1 MARIGQLITAASMKL
16 VVMTVL
22 LAGLYT
28 GGGGGIRTA
37 NAAQFCAFPN
47 GSWQLCDEGRAFAE
61 CSAGLARARAEVAR
75 IGGTASIVEACILQK
90 NVNVNQ
96 FRCSYRGYSAG
107 ANGPCP
113 GHESIVSGYP
123 PANTCDKRPDW
134 NGPYTF
140 LSGGKPKNGSVTCN
154 DGCKQAWYSTGD
166 GYFNGK
172 YTSVPGTCNDY
183 DDRKCKAEFGTGYYW
198 NQGMGS
204 CEPEEAKCKDGSKV
218 NSLGKCEPEPCP
230 DGMVQNPDGTC
241 KKKENEC
248 PAGQVRSP
256 DGRCLPGDGQCAK
269 GEVRGPDG
277 TCKKDS
283 DDDGQPDEPGEKDTF
298 SGGDD
303 CSMPPSCSGSPI
315 LCGQARIQWR
325 IDCNTRKNRN
335 IAGGSCAAVP
345 VCRGEKGDA
354 MEYAGLLM
362 QWRTACAAEKLA
374 SQGNNNGGDGAQPE
388 WTKVGGMSTD
398 PGLGASPDDTKVL
411 TVKRLGVE
419 HLDQSG
425 FGGGGS
431 CIGFAISG
439 GSGIGSGFLAAEASP
454 PDFFCNYIILI
465 RAVIILSATV
475 TCAFILTS
483 GGKN

>member
-1 MARIGQLITAASMKL
+1 MSL
-16 VVMTVL
+16 
-22 LAGLYT
+22 
-28 GGGGGIRTA
+28 
-37 NAAQFCAFPN
+37 AFPFAIAVL
-47 GSWQLCDEGRAFAE
+47 SLMPADVRAQAKNCTQESARCSVAE
-61 CSAGLARARAEVAR
+61 AQAQCEAFQP
-75 IGGTASIVEACILQK
+75 SIVG
-90 NVNVNQ
+90 NT
-96 FRCSYRGYSAG
+96 
-107 ANGPCP
+107 
-113 GHESIVSGYP
+113 SIVSFSRKKCERDGG
-123 PANTCDKRPDW
+123 AS
-134 NGPYTF
+134 NGRFIVLYWGRDRNGVEQGPFNPGAYFYWFNKCSSEPEYTGTGPWAS
-140 LSGGKPKNGSVTCN
+140 SGVAKNGSIGCRN
-154 DGCKQAWYSTGD
+154 GCDGAWYS
-166 GYFNGK
+166 NG
-172 YTSVPGTCNDY
+172 
-183 DDRKCKAEFGTGYYW
+183 
-198 NQGMGS
+198 
-204 CEPEEAKCKDGSKV
+204 DGSKTWTATGSICPANEESNCNAMGSGYFWNALLRV
-218 NSLGKCEPEPCP
+218 CEPTNDGKCPNGAKPNSLGQCAPEPCP
-230 DGMVQNPDGTC
+230 DGMAQQVDGTC

-283 DDDGQPDEPGEKDTF
+283 DDDGKPDEPGEKDTF

-303 CSMPPSCSGSPI
+303 CSVPPSCSGSPI

-335 IAGGSCAAVP
+335 IAGGSCAAMP
-345 VCRGEKGDA
+345 VCTGEKCDA

-362 QWRTACAAEKLA
+362 QWRTACATEKLA

-398 PGLGASPDDTKVL
+398 PGLGSSPDDTKVL
-411 TVKRLGVE
+411 TVKKLGVE
-419 HLDQSG
+419 QLDQSG

-431 CIGFAISG
+431 CIGFAVSG
-439 GSGIGSGFLAAEASP
+439 GSGIGSGFVQAMASP

-475 TCAFILTS
+475 TCAFILSS

>member
-1 MARIGQLITAASMKL
+1 MARIGWLRIAL
-16 VVMTVL
+16 LL
-22 LAGLYT
+22 LASAPGLAQAVDQGQAT
-28 GGGGGIRTA
+28 QIAVKQVHESCNQSAPAAGTHIQGEIKLIVGWGSV
-37 NAAQFCAFPN
+37 NASGSCFFGDGRYQGWYSKTVAFDTECKNRPDYNGAFP
-47 GSWQLCDEGRAFAE
+47 
-61 CSAGLARARAEVAR
+61 
-75 IGGTASIVEACILQK
+75 GGQ
-90 NVNVNQ
+90 
-96 FRCSYRGYSAG
+96 Y
-107 ANGPCP
+107 
-113 GHESIVSGYP
+113 
-123 PANTCDKRPDW
+123 
-134 NGPYTF
+134 
-140 LSGGKPKNGSVTCN
+140 KPKNGSLSCDLGCEVVWTHN
-154 DGCKQAWYSTGD
+154 ADGTVNGSTALNRSCTGD
-166 GYFNGK
+166 
-172 YTSVPGTCNDY
+172 DM
-183 DDRKCKAEFGTGYYW
+183 DDDDKCKAKLGPGAFFNKQVGVCEL
-198 NQGMGS
+198 N
-204 CEPEEAKCKDGSKV
+204 EPECPGGKAP
-218 NSLGKCEPEPCP
+218 NSLGQCAPEPCP
-230 DGMVQNPDGTC
+230 DGMAQQQDGTC

-283 DDDGQPDEPGEKDTF
+283 DDDGKPDEPGEKDTF

-303 CSMPPSCSGSPI
+303 CSVPPSCSGSPI

-335 IAGGSCAAVP
+335 IAGGSCAAMP
-345 VCRGEKGDA
+345 VCTGEKCDA

-388 WTKVGGMSTD
+388 WTKVGSMSTD

-411 TVKRLGVE
+411 TVKKLGVE
-419 HLDQSG
+419 QLDQSG
-425 FGGGGS
+425 FGGSGS
-431 CIGFAISG
+431 CIGFAVSG
-439 GSGIGSGFLAAEASP
+439 GSGIGSGFAQAMASP

>member
-1 MARIGQLITAASMKL
+1 MARTRWLIFVAVIHALIAIAAISPRDVYAHTVTQCQGNAGSPRCDQGYAFAALQTILKEHCA
-16 VVMTVL
+16 VVQ
-22 LAGLYT
+22 AGALP
-28 GGGGGIRTA
+28 A
-37 NAAQFCAFPN
+37 NVVIAHNQAGKTYSAEFRCRNSQGSYVAFNQSHLTRYGSTCSNRAEYNGAYPN
-47 GSWQLCDEGRAFAE
+47 GQYKPRSGSMSCDLGCEMIWFHNADGTVNGKPF
-61 CSAGLARARAEVAR
+61 
-75 IGGTASIVEACILQK
+75 GGTCTGDDFDSDDDCALK
-90 NVNVNQ
+90 NPG
-96 FRCSYRGYSAG
+96 SYYNRQIGVCE
-107 ANGPCP
+107 PKEPECP
-113 GHESIVSGYP
+113 GG
-123 PANTCDKRPDW
+123 A
-134 NGPYTF
+134 
-140 LSGGKPKNGSVTCN
+140 
-154 DGCKQAWYSTGD
+154 
-166 GYFNGK
+166 
-172 YTSVPGTCNDY
+172 
-183 DDRKCKAEFGTGYYW
+183 KA
-198 NQGMGS
+198 
-204 CEPEEAKCKDGSKV
+204 

-230 DGMVQNPDGTC
+230 EGMAQQPDGTC
-241 KKKENEC
+241 RKKENEC

-283 DDDGQPDEPGEKDTF
+283 DDDGNPDEPGEKDTF

-335 IAGGSCAAVP
+335 IAGGSCAAMP
-345 VCRGEKGDA
+345 VCTGEKCDA

-362 QWRTACAAEKLA
+362 QWRTACATEKLA
-374 SQGNNNGGDGAQPE
+374 GQGNNNGGDGAQPE

-398 PGLGASPDDTKVL
+398 PGLGSSPDDTKVL
-411 TVKRLGVE
+411 TVKKLGVE
-419 HLDQSG
+419 QLDQSG

-431 CIGFAISG
+431 CIGFAVSG
-439 GSGIGSGFLAAEASP
+439 GSGIGSGFAQAMASP

>member
-1 MARIGQLITAASMKL
+1 MARIGVLAIFLCLGLILPAADAQSADVKCNAAANCKVAEAQAECQSFDLSGDHSIVKVTGRECLRRGASDAETGYFILRYKGLMSNGYETGW
-16 VVMTVL
+16 TV
-22 LAGLYT
+22 GDSFYYRNNCPSEPSYT
-28 GGGGGIRTA
+28 GQGPWSSNGGSARSGSLGCRGGCDGMWNRNADSTLTWSPTGAICPEDEKKNCESPAMA
-37 NAAQFCAFPN
+37 NA
-47 GSWQLCDEGRAFAE
+47 
-61 CSAGLARARAEVAR
+61 
-75 IGGTASIVEACILQK
+75 
-90 NVNVNQ
+90 
-96 FRCSYRGYSAG
+96 
-107 ANGPCP
+107 
-113 GHESIVSGYP
+113 
-123 PANTCDKRPDW
+123 
-134 NGPYTF
+134 
-140 LSGGKPKNGSVTCN
+140 
-154 DGCKQAWYSTGD
+154 
-166 GYFNGK
+166 
-172 YTSVPGTCNDY
+172 
-183 DDRKCKAEFGTGYYW
+183 GYYW
-198 NQGMGS
+198 NFALNV
-204 CEPEEAKCKDGSKV
+204 CEPPKPQCEGGKNP
-218 NSLGKCEPEPCP
+218 NSLGQCAPEPCP
-230 DGMVQNPDGTC
+230 DGMAQQQDGTC
-241 KKKENEC
+241 KKKDSEC
-248 PAGQVRSP
+248 PAGEVRSP
-256 DGRCLPGDGQCAK
+256 DGRCLPGDGQCAQ

-283 DDDGQPDEPGEKDTF
+283 DNDGQPDDPGEKDTF
-298 SGGDD
+298 AGGDD

-335 IAGGSCAAVP
+335 IVGGSCAAMP
-345 VCRGEKGDA
+345 VCTGEKCDA

-374 SQGNNNGGDGAQPE
+374 SQSNNNGGDGAQPE

-419 HLDQSG
+419 QLDQSG

-431 CIGFAISG
+431 CIGFAVSG
-439 GSGIGSGFLAAEASP
+439 GSGIGSGFAQAMASP

>member
-1 MARIGQLITAASMKL
+1 MARAGWLILFSL
-16 VVMTVL
+16 LFVPCL
-22 LAGLYT
+22 LAPCDALARDIVQCTSQRNPVCTIAQAKAECQGYNPLPYDNFVKILSRTCQVDQNGSDYGRVTLIGTFERHNGTTTVHYNQTFEWRQDCKKEPSYT
-28 GGGGGIRTA
+28 GTGPWSTEGAARSGSLGCRNSCDGFWGKNADSTYTWETTGGI
-37 NAAQFCAFPN
+37 CPN
-47 GSWQLCDEGRAFAE
+47 DEKKNCEGLGS
-61 CSAGLARARAEVAR
+61 
-75 IGGTASIVEACILQK
+75 
-90 NVNVNQ
+90 
-96 FRCSYRGYSAG
+96 
-107 ANGPCP
+107 
-113 GHESIVSGYP
+113 
-123 PANTCDKRPDW
+123 
-134 NGPYTF
+134 
-140 LSGGKPKNGSVTCN
+140 
-154 DGCKQAWYSTGD
+154 
-166 GYFNGK
+166 
-172 YTSVPGTCNDY
+172 
-183 DDRKCKAEFGTGYYW
+183 GYYW
-198 NQGMGS
+198 NPILRV
-204 CEPEEAKCKDGSKV
+204 CEPPDSKCKAGTKP
-218 NSLGKCEPEPCP
+218 NSLGQCAPEPCP
-230 DGMVQNPDGTC
+230 DGMAQQQDGTC
-241 KKKENEC
+241 KKMENEC

-283 DDDGQPDEPGEKDTF
+283 DDDGKPDEPGEKDTF

-303 CSMPPSCSGSPI
+303 CSVPPSCSGSPI

-335 IAGGSCAAVP
+335 IAGGSCAAMP
-345 VCRGEKGDA
+345 VCTGEKCDA

-398 PGLGASPDDTKVL
+398 PGLGSSPDDTKVL
-411 TVKRLGVE
+411 TVKKLGVE
-419 HLDQSG
+419 QLDQSG

-431 CIGFAISG
+431 CIGFAVSG
-439 GSGIGSGFLAAEASP
+439 GSGIGSGFAQAMASP

-465 RAVIILSATV
+465 RAVIILSAAV